1 MQIRVAETT
10 GDQLERLFM
19 SELGSELTWCGLYM
33 LLGFPGG
40 LPLAPLHTLFRMAV
54 NSSAASNF
62 TQRAH
67 HSPTFAACFLFS
79 FVGISDN
86 DANPSGPLDVVV
98 IPSQRM
104 LHG

>member
-1 MQIRVAETT
+1 M
-10 GDQLERLFM
+10 RLVHA
-19 SELGSELTWCGLYM
+19 LGVFQEDCLWR
-33 LLGFPGG
+33 PVV
-40 LPLAPLHTLFRMAV
+40 HTLFRMAV
-54 NSSAASNF
+54 NSSAASIF
-62 TQRAH
+62 TQPAH
-67 HSPTFAACFLFS
+67 HSPTFAARFLFS